1 MSDDELAVLEAKEKS
16 ARAQFEQAKERWLEI
31 VQAVQLERMLR
42 IVRMP
47 EPVKV

>member
-1 MSDDELAVLEAKEKS
+1 MTNEELAVLEAKEKA

-42 IVRMP
+42 IVRTD